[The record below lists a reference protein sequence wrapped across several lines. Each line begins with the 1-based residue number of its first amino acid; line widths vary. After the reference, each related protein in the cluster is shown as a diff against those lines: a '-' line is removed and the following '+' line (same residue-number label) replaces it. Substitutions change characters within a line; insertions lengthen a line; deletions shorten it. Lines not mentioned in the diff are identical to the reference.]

1 MCRDDGRREEVRD
14 GGRERREGWWEKGE
28 KRGVMGGR
36 EERDG
41 GRERGRKGSWV
52 KGGSEGRREGEKDG
66 GRTLKLYV
74 IPPLLFPSSPPT
86 RCMEDTHLPF
96 GLRAAFCRIM
106 LCVHLDINPQET
118 VNPVEYARLW
128 DRISD
133 TTVINNYCPW
143 EA

>member
-1 MCRDDGRREEVRD
+1 MEGGVREVL
-14 GGRERREGWWEKGE
+14 EG
-28 KRGVMGGR
+28 
-36 EERDG
+36 
-41 GRERGRKGSWV
+41 
-52 KGGSEGRREGEKDG
+52 KDG
-66 GRTLKLYV
+66 KEKKYKRLTLYLTLS
-74 IPPLLFPSSPPT
+74 PSLLSSPSFPAS

>member
-1 MCRDDGRREEVRD
+1 MV
-14 GGRERREGWWEKGE
+14 
-28 KRGVMGGR
+28 GGR
-36 EERDG
+36 EEGMVGEGREERGGRG
-41 GRERGRKGSWV
+41 GREEGMVG
-52 KGGSEGRREGEKDG
+52 EGREERDG

-74 IPPLLFPSSPPT
+74 VPPLIFPSRPPT